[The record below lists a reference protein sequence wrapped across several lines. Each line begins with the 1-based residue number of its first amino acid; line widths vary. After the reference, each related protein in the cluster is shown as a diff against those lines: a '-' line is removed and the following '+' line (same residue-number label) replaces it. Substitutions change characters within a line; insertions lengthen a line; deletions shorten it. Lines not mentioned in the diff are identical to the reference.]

1 MTDNPANLPGML
13 QGVRVLEVTEPLGAL
28 VGRFLADLGA
38 DVIKIEPPEGD
49 GGRRAAPFAGAAGER
64 LSLPFVRANVN
75 KRSVILDLAQRRD
88 QERFRGLAERADVV
102 VSTDGIAAWAARGID
117 LNGLATAYPRL
128 VWLSV
133 STFGLSGPHS
143 GYLGNNIIA
152 EAMGGLT
159 YIQGDD
165 ARPPCVSPCEQGVYL
180 ASLHAAFG
188 ALMALWERRA
198 SGRGQLVETS
208 VQEVLANLYFLI
220 VNYGLWSDIPYRI
233 GARNFM
239 PPNGYYRC
247 RDGHVFI
254 ATLMSGLWEK
264 LVDAVGDPRLADDA
278 LRDPDTR
285 NEHPERVDPIVE
297 EFASRFD
304 RWPLTHH
311 LQSRGVPAAPWS
323 SVADVA
329 DNEHLRAREFFI
341 EYEQP
346 PFGRLRSS
354 GPMFLAPSAPL
365 QVRRP
370 APRPG
375 EHQNEVLAELEALFP
390 PPQRRHSG
398 LDPESSDLGKPL
410 DAGLR
415 RSDATLPERV
425 DRHSLIDRRLPLAG
439 IRVLDL
445 SRAWAGPYGT
455 RYLADFGADV
465 IKVETGKY
473 PDGRQPD
480 DPGYGEV
487 NRNKRTVTLNFQT
500 PEGQDLLRR
509 LVAVS
514 DVVVE
519 NFSPRVMAKYDLDY
533 AHLKEVR
540 ADLIMVSLPGYGRQG
555 PHGGFVS
562 FGGPLMAYTGMAY
575 LWGHPD
581 SPPNARVKVAQPDYI
596 VAATQTLAVM
606 AALHHRAATGE
617 GQHVEIAQVEAT
629 VAAMEGAYLDYFANG
644 TVAEPMGNRD
654 PNAVPQG
661 CYPCIGHEAWC
672 VISCATDAQWR
683 ALAAMIGGEALADD
697 AGLAT
702 AEQRWQR
709 HDELD
714 ELIGKWTRDWTPYQ
728 LMRDL
733 QAAGV
738 PSGVMQTAED
748 LWRDVHLRARDYP
761 VMMAHHDLGTLE
773 HPGMSV
779 RLHATPGR
787 IQRPVGPLGHANEE
801 VFRGLLGLP
810 APELDRLMKAGV
822 IA

>member
-1 MTDNPANLPGML
+1 MTDNPNHLPGML

-49 GGRRAAPFAGAAGER
+49 AGRRATPFIGEGDER
-64 LSLPFVRANVN
+64 LSLPFARANVN
-75 KRSVILDLAQRRD
+75 KRSVVFDLAQRRD
-88 QERFRGLAERADVV
+88 QERFRSLAERADVV
-102 VSTDGIAAWAARGID
+102 VSTDGIDTWAARGID
-117 LNGLATAYPRL
+117 LNGLATVYPRL

-165 ARPPCVSPCEQGVYL
+165 AKPPCVSPCEQGVYL

-188 ALMALWERRA
+188 VLMALWERRA

-247 RDGHVFI
+247 QDGHVFI

-264 LVDAVGDPRLADDA
+264 LVDAVGDARLTDEA
-278 LRDPDTR
+278 LRDPDYR
-285 NEHPERVDPIVE
+285 NEHPELVDPILE
-297 EFASRFD
+297 EFASGFD
-304 RWPLTHH
+304 RWELTDL

-341 EYEQP
+341 DFEQP
-346 PFGRLRSS
+346 PFARLRSA

-370 APRPG
+370 APRAG
-375 EHQNEVLAELEALFP
+375 EHQDEVLAEGEG
-390 PPQRRHSG
+390 QG
-398 LDPESSDLGKPL
+398 GG
-410 DAGLR
+410 AGADR
-415 RSDATLPERV
+415 YPSPTPVARS
-425 DRHSLIDRRLPLAG
+425 LPLSG

-500 PEGQDLLRR
+500 PAGQDLLRR

-533 AHLKEVR
+533 AHLKAVR
-540 ADLIMVSLPGYGRQG
+540 PDLIMVSLPGYGRQG

-562 FGGPLMAYTGMAY
+562 FGGPLMAYTGMSY
-575 LWGHPD
+575 LWGHAD

-606 AALHHRAATGE
+606 AALHHRAATGK
-617 GQHVEIAQVEAT
+617 GQHIEIAQVEAT
-629 VAAMEGAYLDYFANG
+629 IAAMEPVYLDYFANG
-644 TVAEPMGNRD
+644 TVAGPMGNRD

-672 VISCATDAQWR
+672 VISCTTDAQWR
-683 ALAAMIGGEALADD
+683 ALATMIGGATLADD
-697 AGLAT
+697 VSLAT

-714 ELIGKWTRDWTPYQ
+714 DLISKWTCDWTPYQ

-779 RLHATPGR
+779 RLHATPGQ
-787 IQRPVGPLGHANEE
+787 IQRPVGPLGEANEA
-801 VFRGLLGLP
+801 VFRGLLGLSDS
-810 APELDRLMKAGV
+810 ELDRLTKTGV

>member
-1 MTDNPANLPGML
+1 MKSTQPAGML
-13 QGVRVLEVTEPLGAL
+13 HGLRVLEVTEPLGAL

-38 DVIKIEPPEGD
+38 DVIKIEPPQGD
-49 GGRRAAPFAGAAGER
+49 AGRRAMPFLGEGAER
-64 LSLPFVRANVN
+64 LSLNFVRANVN
-75 KRSVILDLAQRRD
+75 KRSVVLDLGRRRD
-88 QERFRGLAERADVV
+88 QERFRQLAGGADVV
-102 VSTDGIAAWAARGID
+102 VSTEGTDAWAARGID
-117 LNGLATAYPRL
+117 LNGLAAAYPRL
-128 VWLSV
+128 VWLSM
-133 STFGLSGPHS
+133 SSFGLDGPHS
-143 GYLGNNIIA
+143 GYLGNNIVA

-165 ARPPCVSPCEQGVYL
+165 AKPPCVSPCEQGVYL

-198 SGRGQLVETS
+198 SGQGQLVETS

-220 VNYGLWSDIPYRI
+220 LNYGLWSDIPYRI

-264 LVDAVGDPRLADDA
+264 LADAVGDPRLAAEA
-278 LRDPDTR
+278 LRDPDYR
-285 NEHPERVDPIVE
+285 NEHPEQVDPVLE
-297 EFASRFD
+297 EFAQSFD
-304 RWPLTHH
+304 RWALTEF
-311 LQSRGVPAAPWS
+311 LQTRGVPAAPWS
-323 SVADVA
+323 TAADVA
-329 DNEHLRAREFFI
+329 DNEHLRAREFFVDF
-341 EYEQP
+341 EQP
-346 PFGRLRSS
+346 PFGRLRNA

-365 QVRRP
+365 QIRRP
-370 APRPG
+370 APRIG
-375 EHQNEVLAELEALFP
+375 EHQDEVLAELDSMPKGP
-390 PPQRRHSG
+390 PASG
-398 LDPESSDLGKPL
+398 GRQPRG
-410 DAGLR
+410 
-415 RSDATLPERV
+415 
-425 DRHSLIDRRLPLAG
+425 LPLSG
-439 IRVLDL
+439 VRVLDL

-473 PDGRQPD
+473 PDGRQPG

-509 LVAVS
+509 LVAES

-533 AHLKEVR
+533 GHLQQVR
-540 ADLIMVSLPGYGRQG
+540 SDLIMVSLPGYGRQG
-555 PHGGFVS
+555 PHGSFVS
-562 FGGPLMAYTGMAY
+562 FGGPLMAYTGMSY
-575 LWGHPD
+575 LWGHAD

-606 AALHHRAATGE
+606 AALHHREATGK
-617 GQHVEIAQVEAT
+617 GQHIEIAQVEAT
-629 VAAMEGAYLDYFANG
+629 VAAMEGVYLDYFANG
-644 TVAEPMGNRD
+644 RVAEPMGNRD

-672 VISCATDAQWR
+672 VISCETDAQWR
-683 ALAAMIGGEALADD
+683 ALATMIGGETLAND

-702 AEQRWQR
+702 RELRWQR

-714 ELIGKWTRDWTPYQ
+714 DMIGKWTRDWTPYQ

-738 PSGVMQTAED
+738 PSGAMQTAED

-761 VMMAHHDLGTLE
+761 VMMTHHDLGRLE
-773 HPGMSV
+773 HPGMSI

-787 IQRPVGPLGHANEE
+787 IQRPVGPSGEANEE
-801 VFRGLLGLP
+801 VFGGLLGLP
-810 APELDRLMKAGV
+810 GPELERLSAAGV

>member
-1 MTDNPANLPGML
+1 MTDNPANLPAML

-49 GGRRAAPFAGAAGER
+49 GGRHASPFAGAGGER
-64 LSLPFVRANVN
+64 LSLPFVRANLN
-75 KRSVILDLAQRRD
+75 KRSVILDLTQRRE
-88 QERFRGLAERADVV
+88 QERFRSLAERADVV
-102 VSTDGIAAWAARGID
+102 VSTDGIAAWTARGID
-117 LNGLATAYPRL
+117 LDTLATAYPRL

-143 GYLGNNIIA
+143 DYAGNNIIA

-165 ARPPCVSPCEQGVYL
+165 AKPPCVSPCEQGVYL

-220 VNYGLWSDIPYRI
+220 VNYGLYSDIPYRM

-239 PPNGYYRC
+239 PPNGYYPC

-264 LVDAVGDPRLADDA
+264 LAGAVGDPRLADEA
-278 LRDPDTR
+278 LRNPDYR
-285 NEHPERVDPIVE
+285 NEHPERVDPILE
-297 EFASRFD
+297 EFASGFD
-304 RWPLTHH
+304 RWAFTSL
-311 LQSRGVPAAPWS
+311 LQSHGVPAAPWC

-329 DNEHLRAREFFI
+329 DNEHLRAREFFVDF
-341 EYEQP
+341 EQP
-346 PFGRLRSS
+346 PVGRLRSA
-354 GPMFLAPSAPL
+354 GPMFLAPAAPL
-365 QVRRP
+365 RVRRP
-370 APRPG
+370 APRAG
-375 EHQNEVLAELEALFP
+375 EHQDEVLAELEA
-390 PPQRRHSG
+390 PPQRT
-398 LDPESSDLGKPL
+398 PAP
-410 DAGLR
+410 AGGIGR
-415 RSDATLPERV
+415 D
-425 DRHSLIDRRLPLAG
+425 LPLAG
-439 IRVLDL
+439 VRILDL

-455 RYLADFGADV
+455 RYLADFGAEV

-480 DPGYGEV
+480 NPGYGEI
-487 NRNKRTVTLNFQT
+487 NRNKRSVTLNFQT

-519 NFSPRVMAKYDLDY
+519 NFSPRVMVKYDLDY

-540 ADLIMVSLPGYGRQG
+540 SDLIMISLPGLGRQG
-555 PHGGFVS
+555 PHGGYVS
-562 FGGPLMAYTGMAY
+562 FGGPLMAYTGMSY

-596 VAATQTLAVM
+596 AAATQTLAVM
-606 AALHHRAATGE
+606 AALHHRASTGE
-617 GQHVEIAQVEAT
+617 GQHVEIAQVET
-629 VAAMEGAYLDYFANG
+629 TIAAMELVYLDYFANG
-644 TVAEPMGNRD
+644 TAAGPVGNRD

-661 CYPCIGHEAWC
+661 CYPCRGHEAWC

-683 ALAAMIGGEALADD
+683 ALASKIGGEALADD
-697 AGLAT
+697 ASLAT
-702 AEQRWQR
+702 AAQRWPR

-714 ELIGKWTRDWTPYQ
+714 ELIGKWTRERTPHQ
-728 LMRDL
+728 VMRDL

-738 PSGVMQTAED
+738 PAGAMQTAED

-761 VMMAHHDLGTLE
+761 VMMAHHDVGTVE
-773 HPGMSV
+773 HAGMSV

-787 IQRPVGPLGHANEE
+787 IQRPVGPMGESNKE
-801 VFRGLLGLP
+801 VFRGLLGLSES
-810 APELDRLMKAGV
+810 ELDRLMEAGV

>member
-1 MTDNPANLPGML
+1 MTDNPDHLSGML

-49 GGRRAAPFAGAAGER
+49 GGRYASPFVGAGDEP

-75 KRSVILDLAQRRD
+75 KRSAILDLTQRRD
-88 QERFRGLAERADVV
+88 QDRFRSLAERADVV
-102 VSTDGIAAWAARGID
+102 VSTDGIAAWAARGVD
-117 LNGLATAYPRL
+117 LNALATVYPRL
-128 VWLSV
+128 VWLSI

-143 GYLGNNIIA
+143 GYAGNNIIA

-165 ARPPCVSPCEQGVYL
+165 AKPPCVSPCEQGVYL

-220 VNYGLWSDIPYRI
+220 VNYGLWSDIPYRM

-239 PPNGYYRC
+239 PPNGYYPC

-264 LVDAVGDPRLADDA
+264 LAGAVGDPRLADEA
-278 LRDPDTR
+278 LRNPDYR
-285 NEHPERVDPIVE
+285 NEHPDLVDPILE
-297 EFASRFD
+297 EFASGFD
-304 RWPLTHH
+304 RWAFTSL
-311 LQSRGVPAAPWS
+311 LQRHGVPAAPWC

-329 DNEHLRAREFFI
+329 DNEHLRAREFFVDF
-341 EYEQP
+341 EQP
-346 PFGRLRSS
+346 PVGRLRSA
-354 GPMFLAPSAPL
+354 GPMFLAPAAPL
-365 QVRRP
+365 RIRRP
-370 APRPG
+370 APRVG
-375 EHQNEVLAELEALFP
+375 EHQDEVLAELEAPALSAP
-390 PPQRRHSG
+390 VG
-398 LDPESSDLGKPL
+398 GIENG
-410 DAGLR
+410 
-415 RSDATLPERV
+415 
-425 DRHSLIDRRLPLAG
+425 LPLAG

-455 RYLADFGADV
+455 RYLADFGAEV

-480 DPGYGEV
+480 NPGYGEI
-487 NRNKRTVTLNFQT
+487 NRNKRSVTLNFQT

-519 NFSPRVMAKYDLDY
+519 NFSPRVMVKYDLDY
-533 AHLKEVR
+533 AHLQEVR
-540 ADLIMVSLPGYGRQG
+540 SDLIMVSLPGFGRQG

-562 FGGPLMAYTGMAY
+562 FGGPLMAYTGMSY
-575 LWGHPD
+575 LWGHSD

-596 VAATQTLAVM
+596 AAATQTLAVM

-629 VAAMEGAYLDYFANG
+629 IASMELVYLDYFANG
-644 TVAEPMGNRD
+644 TVAGPMGNRD

-661 CYPCIGHEAWC
+661 CYPCLGHEAWC
-672 VISCATDAQWR
+672 VVSCTTDAQWR
-683 ALAAMIGGEALADD
+683 ALATMIGGEALVDD

-714 ELIGKWTRDWTPYQ
+714 ELISNWTRERTSYQ
-728 LMRDL
+728 VMRDL

-738 PSGVMQTAED
+738 PAGVMQTAED

-773 HPGMSV
+773 HAGMSV
-779 RLHATPGR
+779 RLHATPGQ
-787 IQRPVGPLGHANEE
+787 IQRPVGPMGEANEE
-801 VFRGLLGLP
+801 VFRGLLGLSES
-810 APELDRLMKAGV
+810 ELGRLMAAGV

>member
-1 MTDNPANLPGML
+1 MPDNPDHLAGML

-49 GGRRAAPFAGAAGER
+49 GGRHASPFVGAGDER

-75 KRSVILDLAQRRD
+75 KRSVILDLAQRQD
-88 QERFRGLAERADVV
+88 QEHFRSLAERADVV
-102 VSTDGIAAWAARGID
+102 VSTDGVTAWAARGID
-117 LNGLATAYPRL
+117 LNALAASYPRL
-128 VWLSV
+128 VWLSI

-143 GYLGNNIIA
+143 RYAGNNIVA

-165 ARPPCVSPCEQGVYL
+165 AKPPCVSPCEQGVYL

-188 ALMALWERRA
+188 ALMALWERHA
-198 SGRGQLVETS
+198 SSRGQLVETS

-220 VNYGLWSDIPYRI
+220 VNYGLYSDIPYRM

-239 PPNGYYRC
+239 PPNGYYPC

-264 LVDAVGDPRLADDA
+264 LAGAVGDPRLADEA
-278 LRDPDTR
+278 LRSPDYR
-285 NEHPERVDPIVE
+285 NEHPELVDPILE
-297 EFASRFD
+297 EFASGFD
-304 RWPLTHH
+304 RWAFTSL
-311 LQSRGVPAAPWS
+311 LQSHGVPAAPWC

-329 DNEHLRAREFFI
+329 DNEHLRAREFFVDF
-341 EYEQP
+341 EQP
-346 PFGRLRSS
+346 PVGRLRSA
-354 GPMFLAPSAPL
+354 GPMFLASAAPL
-365 QVRRP
+365 RIRRP
-370 APRPG
+370 APRAG
-375 EHQNEVLAELEALFP
+375 EHQDEVLAELETPA
-390 PPQRRHSG
+390 QR
-398 LDPESSDLGKPL
+398 
-410 DAGLR
+410 
-415 RSDATLPERV
+415 LPTPA
-425 DRHSLIDRRLPLAG
+425 HGNGRRLPLEG
-439 IRVLDL
+439 VRILDL

-480 DPGYGEV
+480 NPGYGEI
-487 NRNKRTVTLNFQT
+487 NRNKRSVTLNFQT
-500 PEGQDLLRR
+500 PDGQDMLRR

-519 NFSPRVMAKYDLDY
+519 NFSPRVMVKYDLDY

-540 ADLIMVSLPGYGRQG
+540 SDLIMISLPGLGRQG
-555 PHGGFVS
+555 PHGGYVS
-562 FGGPLMAYTGMAY
+562 FGGPLMAYTGMSY

-596 VAATQTLAVM
+596 AAATQTLAVM

-617 GQHVEIAQVEAT
+617 GQHVEIAQVET
-629 VAAMEGAYLDYFANG
+629 TIAAMELVYLDYFSNG
-644 TVAEPMGNRD
+644 TVAGPMGNRD

-661 CYPCIGHEAWC
+661 CYPCRGHEAWC
-672 VISCATDAQWR
+672 AISCTTDAQWR
-683 ALAAMIGGEALADD
+683 ALATKIGGEALADD
-697 AGLAT
+697 ASLAT
-702 AEQRWQR
+702 AAQRWQR

-714 ELIGKWTRDWTPYQ
+714 ELIGKWTRDRTPHQ
-728 LMRDL
+728 VMRDL
-733 QAAGV
+733 QADGV
-738 PSGVMQTAED
+738 PAGAMQTAED

-761 VMMAHHDLGTLE
+761 VMMAHHDVGTVE
-773 HPGMSV
+773 HAGMSV

-787 IQRPVGPLGHANEE
+787 IQRPVGPMGEANEE
-801 VFRGLLGLP
+801 VFRGLLGLSES
-810 APELDRLMKAGV
+810 ELGRLMKAGV

>member
-1 MTDNPANLPGML
+1 MTDTPANLPGML

-38 DVIKIEPPEGD
+38 DVVKIEPPEGD
-49 GGRRAAPFAGAAGER
+49 GGRRAAPFAGTGGER

-88 QERFRGLAERADVV
+88 QERFRSLAARADVV
-102 VSTDGIAAWAARGID
+102 VSTDGAAAWTARGVD
-117 LNGLATAYPRL
+117 LNGLATVYPRL

-278 LRDPDTR
+278 LRDPDYR
-285 NEHPERVDPIVE
+285 NEHPELVDPIVE
-297 EFASRFD
+297 EFATGFD
-304 RWPLTHH
+304 RWPLTRH

-329 DNEHLRAREFFI
+329 DNEHLRARQFFI

-346 PFGRLRSS
+346 PIGRLRSS

-370 APRPG
+370 APRAG
-375 EHQNEVLAELEALFP
+375 EHQDEVLAEIEAPPAVPTPLAAAGPPTPSPLEGEEPAL
-390 PPQRRHSG
+390 
-398 LDPESSDLGKPL
+398 
-410 DAGLR
+410 
-415 RSDATLPERV
+415 
-425 DRHSLIDRRLPLAG
+425 SLSKGRGGGSEAHPYARRLPLAG

-533 AHLKEVR
+533 AHLKAVR

-606 AALHHRAATGE
+606 AALHHRAATGK
-617 GQHVEIAQVEAT
+617 GQHIEIAQVEAT

-644 TVAEPMGNRD
+644 TAAEPMGNRD

-672 VISCATDAQWR
+672 VISCTTDAQWR
-683 ALAAMIGGEALADD
+683 ALAAMIGGEALAAD
-697 AGLAT
+697 ASLAT
-702 AEQRWQR
+702 AAQRWQR

-761 VMMAHHDLGTLE
+761 VTMAHHDLGTLE

-810 APELDRLMKAGV
+810 APELDRLMKARV
-822 IA
+822 VA

>member
-1 MTDNPANLPGML
+1 MKSTQPAGML
-13 QGVRVLEVTEPLGAL
+13 HGLRVLEVTEPLGAL

-38 DVIKIEPPEGD
+38 DVIKIEPPQGD
-49 GGRRAAPFAGAAGER
+49 AGRRAMPFLGEGAER
-64 LSLPFVRANVN
+64 LSLNFVRANVN
-75 KRSVILDLAQRRD
+75 KRSVVLDFHQRQD
-88 QERFRGLAERADVV
+88 QERFRQLAAGADMV
-102 VSTDGIAAWAARGID
+102 VSTEGTDAWAARGID
-117 LNGLATAYPRL
+117 LNALAIAYPRL
-128 VWLSV
+128 VWLSM
-133 STFGLSGPHS
+133 SPFGLDGPHS
-143 GYLGNNIIA
+143 GYLGNNIVA

-165 ARPPCVSPCEQGVYL
+165 AKPPCVSPCEQGVYL

-198 SGRGQLVETS
+198 SGQGQLVETS

-264 LVDAVGDPRLADDA
+264 LADAVGDPRLAGED
-278 LRDPDTR
+278 LRDPDYR
-285 NEHPERVDPIVE
+285 NEHPEQVDPVLE
-297 EFASRFD
+297 EFAQSFD
-304 RWPLTHH
+304 RWALTEF
-311 LQSRGVPAAPWS
+311 LQTRGVPAAPWS
-323 SVADVA
+323 TAADVA
-329 DNEHLRAREFFI
+329 DNEHLRAREFFVDF
-341 EYEQP
+341 EQP
-346 PFGRLRSS
+346 PFGRLRNA

-365 QVRRP
+365 QIRRP
-370 APRPG
+370 APRLG
-375 EHQNEVLAELEALFP
+375 EHQDEVLAELDMVP
-390 PPQRRHSG
+390 KSPTGSG
-398 LDPESSDLGKPL
+398 GGQP
-410 DAGLR
+410 
-415 RSDATLPERV
+415 
-425 DRHSLIDRRLPLAG
+425 RRLPLSG
-439 IRVLDL
+439 VRVLDL

-473 PDGRQPD
+473 PDGRQPG

-509 LVAVS
+509 LVAES

-533 AHLKEVR
+533 GHLQQVR
-540 ADLIMVSLPGYGRQG
+540 SDLIMVSLPGYGRQG
-555 PHGGFVS
+555 PHGSFVS
-562 FGGPLMAYTGMAY
+562 FGGPLMAYTGMSY
-575 LWGHPD
+575 LWGHAD

-606 AALHHRAATGE
+606 AALHHREATGK
-617 GQHVEIAQVEAT
+617 GQHIEIAQVEAT
-629 VAAMEGAYLDYFANG
+629 VAAMEGVYLDYFANG
-644 TVAEPMGNRD
+644 RVAEPMGNRD

-672 VISCATDAQWR
+672 VISCETDAQWR
-683 ALAAMIGGEALADD
+683 ALATMIGGETLAND

-702 AEQRWQR
+702 RELRWQR

-714 ELIGKWTRDWTPYQ
+714 DMIGKWTSDWTPYQ

-738 PSGVMQTAED
+738 PSGAMQTAED

-761 VMMAHHDLGTLE
+761 VMMTHHDLGRLE
-773 HPGMSV
+773 HPGMSI

-787 IQRPVGPLGHANEE
+787 IQRPVGPSGEANEE
-801 VFRGLLGLP
+801 VFGGLLGLP
-810 APELDRLMKAGV
+810 GPELERLSAAGV

>member
-1 MTDNPANLPGML
+1 MNDTQPAGML
-13 QGVRVLEVTEPLGAL
+13 QGLRVLEVTEPLGAL

-38 DVIKIEPPEGD
+38 DVIKIEPPQGD
-49 GGRRAAPFAGAAGER
+49 GGRGASPFIGEGDER

-75 KRSVILDLAQRRD
+75 KRSVMLDLERRLD
-88 QERFRGLAERADVV
+88 QERFRDLAESADVV
-102 VSTDGIAAWAARGID
+102 VSTEGIEAWAARGID

-128 VWLSV
+128 VWLSI
-133 STFGLSGPHS
+133 SPFGLEGPHS
-143 GYLGNNIIA
+143 GYLGNNIVA

-165 ARPPCVSPCEQGVYL
+165 AKPPCVSPCEQGVYL

-188 ALMALWERRA
+188 ALMALWERRT

-254 ATLMSGLWEK
+254 ATLMAGLWEK
-264 LVDAVGDPRLADDA
+264 LVDAVGDPRLADEQM
-278 LRDPDTR
+278 RDPNYR
-285 NEHPERVDPIVE
+285 NEHSEQVDPILE
-297 EFASRFD
+297 EFASSFD
-304 RWPLTHH
+304 RWPLTEL

-323 SVADVA
+323 TVADVA

-341 EYEQP
+341 DFDQP
-346 PFGRLRSS
+346 PFGRLRNA
-354 GPMFLAPSAPL
+354 GPMFLAPTAPL
-365 QVRRP
+365 RIRRP
-370 APRPG
+370 APRVG
-375 EHQNEVLAELEALFP
+375 EHQDEVLAGAKAM
-390 PPQRRHSG
+390 PQR
-398 LDPESSDLGKPL
+398 PSSAASSVARG
-410 DAGLR
+410 
-415 RSDATLPERV
+415 
-425 DRHSLIDRRLPLAG
+425 LPLSG
-439 IRVLDL
+439 VRILDL

-455 RYLADFGADV
+455 RYLADYGADV

-473 PDGRQPD
+473 PDGRQPG

-487 NRNKRTVTLNFQT
+487 NRNKRSVTLNFQT

-519 NFSPRVMAKYDLDY
+519 NFTPRVMAKFDLDY

-540 ADLIMVSLPGYGRQG
+540 SDLIMVSLPGYGRQG

-562 FGGPLMAYTGMAY
+562 FGGPLMAYTGMSY
-575 LWGHPD
+575 LWGHAD

-606 AALHHRAATGE
+606 AALHHREATGE
-617 GQHVEIAQVEAT
+617 GQHIEIAQVEAT
-629 VAAMEGAYLDYFANG
+629 VAAMEGVYLDYFANG
-644 TVAEPMGNRD
+644 RVAEPMGNRD

-661 CYPCIGHEAWC
+661 CYPGIGHEAWC
-672 VISCATDAQWR
+672 VISCETDAQWR
-683 ALAAMIGGEALADD
+683 ALAAMIGGEELAND
-697 AGLAT
+697 ASLAT
-702 AEQRWQR
+702 PQQRWQR

-714 ELIGKWTRDWTPYQ
+714 DMISKWTRDWTPYQ

-761 VMMAHHDLGTLE
+761 VMMTHHDLGSLE

-779 RLHATPGR
+779 RLQATPGR
-787 IQRPVGPLGHANEE
+787 IRRPVGALGEANEE
-801 VFRGLLGLP
+801 VYRGLLGLSGS
-810 APELDRLMKAGV
+810 ELDRLAKAGV

>member
-1 MTDNPANLPGML
+1 MTDNPDHLSGML

-49 GGRRAAPFAGAAGER
+49 GGRHASPFVGAGDEP

-75 KRSVILDLAQRRD
+75 KRSIILDLTQRRD
-88 QERFRGLAERADVV
+88 QERFCSLAERADVV
-102 VSTDGIAAWAARGID
+102 VSTDGIAAWAARGVD
-117 LNGLATAYPRL
+117 LNALATVYSRL
-128 VWLSV
+128 VWLSI
-133 STFGLSGPHS
+133 SAFGLSGPHS
-143 GYLGNNIIA
+143 GYAGNNIIA

-165 ARPPCVSPCEQGVYL
+165 AKPPCVSPCEQGVYL

-208 VQEVLANLYFLI
+208 VQEVLASLYFLI
-220 VNYGLWSDIPYRI
+220 VNYGLQSDIPYRM

-264 LVDAVGDPRLADDA
+264 LAGAVGDPRLADDA
-278 LRDPDTR
+278 LRNLDYR
-285 NEHPERVDPIVE
+285 NEHPELVDPILE
-297 EFASRFD
+297 EFASGFD
-304 RWPLTHH
+304 RWAFTSL
-311 LQSRGVPAAPWS
+311 LQRHGVPAAPWC

-329 DNEHLRAREFFI
+329 DNEHLRAREFFVDF
-341 EYEQP
+341 EQP
-346 PFGRLRSS
+346 PIGRLRSA
-354 GPMFLAPSAPL
+354 GPMFLAPAAPL
-365 QVRRP
+365 RIRRP
-370 APRPG
+370 APRVG
-375 EHQNEVLAELEALFP
+375 EHQDEVLAEIETP
-390 PPQRRHSG
+390 
-398 LDPESSDLGKPL
+398 
-410 DAGLR
+410 
-415 RSDATLPERV
+415 PERLPV
-425 DRHSLIDRRLPLAG
+425 PVGSIGRRLPLAG

-455 RYLADFGADV
+455 RYLADFGAEV

-480 DPGYGEV
+480 NPGYGEI
-487 NRNKRTVTLNFQT
+487 NRNKRSVTLNFQT
-500 PEGQDLLRR
+500 AEGQGLLRR

-519 NFSPRVMAKYDLDY
+519 NFSPRVMVKYDLDY

-540 ADLIMVSLPGYGRQG
+540 SDLIMISLPGLGRQG
-555 PHGGFVS
+555 PHGDYVS
-562 FGGPLMAYTGMAY
+562 FGGPLMAYTGMSY

-596 VAATQTLAVM
+596 AAATQTLAVM

-617 GQHVEIAQVEAT
+617 GQHVEIAQVET
-629 VAAMEGAYLDYFANG
+629 TIAAMEGVYLDYFANG
-644 TVAEPMGNRD
+644 TVAGPMGNRD

-661 CYPCIGHEAWC
+661 CYPCLGHEAWC
-672 VISCATDAQWR
+672 VVSCTTDAQWR
-683 ALAAMIGGEALADD
+683 ALATMIGGEALADD

-714 ELIGKWTRDWTPYQ
+714 ELISNWTRDRTSYQ
-728 LMRDL
+728 VMRDL

-738 PSGVMQTAED
+738 PAGVMQTAED
-748 LWRDVHLRARDYP
+748 LWRDVHLRARDYA

-773 HPGMSV
+773 HAGMSV
-779 RLHATPGR
+779 RLHATPGQ
-787 IQRPVGPLGHANEE
+787 IQRSVGPMGEANEE
-801 VFRGLLGLP
+801 VFRGLLGLSES
-810 APELDRLMKAGV
+810 ELGRLMATGV